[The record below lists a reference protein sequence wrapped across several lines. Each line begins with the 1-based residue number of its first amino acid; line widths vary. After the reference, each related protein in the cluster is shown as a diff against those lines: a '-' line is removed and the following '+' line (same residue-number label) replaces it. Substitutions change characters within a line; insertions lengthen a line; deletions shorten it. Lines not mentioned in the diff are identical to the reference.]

1 MAGTP
6 ADLRTYKDNNVNHDH
21 TYYGNGCNNGW
32 GTGGEGGSQTPCP
45 VSNAGGRIVKDENNE
60 AQKNGTYY
68 QYQAATSGS
77 GAAPSV
83 DNSIVRDTFCP
94 LGWQLPYSGTGGD
107 YYDKSRSWRLLFTT
121 YSINFNTGTH
131 ADAVIIKSYPFSN
144 VYSGDFNWE
153 TGRLYGQTI
162 DGIFWPSTIQSA
174 SGVYRMSTGWGG
186 IRTDGLDSKNAGFAI
201 RCVDIREKSLYD
213 HFCE

>member
-1 MAGTP
+1 MEGTNIHVV
-6 ADLRTYKDNNVNHDH
+6 DDRVGHDY
-21 TYYGNGCNNGW
+21 TYYGNGCP
-32 GTGGEGGSQTPCP
+32 GEAADGGSTKAC
-45 VSNAGGRIVKDENNE
+45 STRIIATHDGENLNG
-60 AQKNGTYY
+60 GTYY
-68 QYQAATSGS
+68 NFHAVSSGNAVTTATEN
-77 GAAPSV
+77 ANTP
-83 DNSIVRDTFCP
+83 DTFCP